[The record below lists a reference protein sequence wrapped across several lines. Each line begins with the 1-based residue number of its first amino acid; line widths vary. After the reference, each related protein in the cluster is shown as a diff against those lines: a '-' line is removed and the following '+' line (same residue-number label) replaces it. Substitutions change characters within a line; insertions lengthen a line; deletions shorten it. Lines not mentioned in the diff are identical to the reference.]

1 MDTST
6 QDDFVLTVQG
16 AAIPRLGYGTWQV
29 TGKDATEG
37 VQDALEIGYRH
48 IDTAR
53 AYENEAEVG
62 AGIAASGVDRGD
74 IWLTT
79 KIWNSE
85 HEPAALTAAAEE
97 SLRRLGTDYVDLLLL
112 HWPVP
117 DVPLERSLGALRA
130 LQERELIRHAG
141 VSNFPAGLLARAL
154 GIAPLLADQVEYH
167 PLLSQDDLLA
177 VVRQHD
183 MTLTAYSPLAHGKLV
198 DHPALAEIGA
208 AHGKSAGQ
216 VALRWL
222 IEQPNVTT
230 APKASS
236 HERRLENFQ
245 VFDFAL
251 SDEERAAIDALPKD
265 ERQTDPSWAP
275 DWDA

>member
-1 MDTST
+1 
-6 QDDFVLTVQG
+6 
-16 AAIPRLGYGTWQV
+16 
-29 TGKDATEG
+29 
-37 VQDALEIGYRH
+37 
-48 IDTAR
+48 
-53 AYENEAEVG
+53 
-62 AGIAASGVDRGD
+62 
-74 IWLTT
+74 
-79 KIWNSE
+79 
-85 HEPAALTAAAEE
+85 
-97 SLRRLGTDYVDLLLL
+97 
-112 HWPVP
+112 
-117 DVPLERSLGALRA
+117 
-130 LQERELIRHAG
+130 
-141 VSNFPAGLLARAL
+141 
-154 GIAPLLADQVEYH
+154 
-167 PLLSQDDLLA
+167 
-177 VVRQHD
+177 

-265 ERQTDPSWAP
+265 ERQTDPPWAP